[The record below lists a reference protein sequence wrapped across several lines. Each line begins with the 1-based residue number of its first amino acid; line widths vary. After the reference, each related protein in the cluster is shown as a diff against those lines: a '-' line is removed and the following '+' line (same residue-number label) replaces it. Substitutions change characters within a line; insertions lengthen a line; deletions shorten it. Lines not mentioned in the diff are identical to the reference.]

1 MKNFRLLILAA
12 LIPLAGCGGS
22 AHKPASTA
30 KAAATESGPT
40 PFYCPQVAVLQQ
52 AQTLTLFLPNRQDV
66 AARVSTAQITGVSG
80 VCKLEKKKN
89 ALLVTV
95 NISFVADNGPANNG
109 APLSL
114 PWFTAITAGNNIV
127 QKVNYTQ
134 TLKFAGN
141 STTAGAMAKPVKIEL
156 PNVPDTANT
165 EILVGFQETQ
175 DQLAYAAAHP
185 AAAP

>member
-12 LIPLAGCGGS
+12 LIPLAGCGSS
-22 AHKPASTA
+22 AHKPATTA
-30 KAAATESGPT
+30 KAATAEKGP
-40 PFYCPQVAVLQQ
+40 PPLYCPQVAVLQQ

-89 ALLVTV
+89 AVLVTV
-95 NISFVADNGPANNG
+95 HISFLADNGPANNG
-109 APLSL
+109 APLTL
-114 PWFTAITAGNNIV
+114 PWFTAITAGDNII
-127 QKVNYTQ
+127 QKVRYDQ

-185 AAAP
+185 GATP